1 MLVCAFQEM
10 GCLLVS
16 LGTTAS
22 SILLDSQSGPVTT
35 AFAVLVHPC
44 QAARLAA
51 AWCLRC
57 VCFAAPSQT
66 TPVIDKYLDLMNF
79 RCFAKMLLQV
89 FGESGEHARLT
100 RSHCR
105 LQLRLGCSFGKCPYV
120 IIGSSS
126 HQRQSKSLF
135 EI

>member
-57 VCFAAPSQT
+57 VCVAAPSQT
-66 TPVIDKYLDLMNF
+66 TPVIDKYLDLMNLS
-79 RCFAKMLLQV
+79 CFAKNVGSGVWSEWRVCEAHQKPLQATAARWLQFWEV
-89 FGESGEHARLT
+89 FVCRHWEFLT
-100 RSHCR
+100 P
-105 LQLRLGCSFGKCPYV
+105 KAKYV
-120 IIGSSS
+120 IT
-126 HQRQSKSLF
+126 
-135 EI
+135 

>member
-1 MLVCAFQEM
+1 MNKLAWKIIRKPLLGPLSRCYKKLCFVENLAENAKEAAQDSTFNQHMLVCAFQEM

-57 VCFAAPSQT
+57 VCVASPSQT
-66 TPVIDKYLDLMNF
+66 TPVIDKYNEIILPGW
-79 RCFAKMLLQV
+79 CILL
-89 FGESGEHARLT
+89 
-100 RSHCR
+100 
-105 LQLRLGCSFGKCPYV
+105 Y
-120 IIGSSS
+120 
-126 HQRQSKSLF
+126 
-135 EI
+135 